1 MVELK
6 IGVSIQY
13 RMDGG
18 LFNLHRF
25 MTKSKTLTTKSRDLL
40 FAHDC
45 ALVAHSADG
54 MQEIVNSFA
63 KAAIS
68 FGLQINIKKMEYMFQ
83 PIPGTA
89 NAGKDILVNGEALK
103 RVSSFSYLDSIL
115 SEDCS
120 VDKDIAAH
128 LQKGIKRMEH
138 FNQDYAVNKE

>member
-68 FGLQINIKKMEYMFQ
+68 FGLI
-83 PIPGTA
+83 A
-89 NAGKDILVNGEALK
+89 NKYQENGVH
-103 RVSSFSYLDSIL
+103 VSANSWYSK
-115 SEDCS
+115 CW
-120 VDKDIAAH
+120 
-128 LQKGIKRMEH
+128 QRH
-138 FNQDYAVNKE
+138 FGEW